1 MKKSYISILL
11 LFLVMILAVSA
22 VSAAEDIDT
31 SDSDL
36 QAVDE
41 APVEEVASEDVEPL
55 AATDDAD
62 VVADPGDGNNFTSLQ
77 TIVDTKYSHTLQKD
91 YTRVEGD
98 SDISISG
105 KTFTLIGNNYKIDAN
120 NLGGIF
126 KVDSDATLI
135 LVGVTLVN
143 GNSDYGG
150 AIYNEGLL
158 TISECK
164 LTNNTASANG
174 GAIYNVG
181 TIESFSS
188 STFENNKAS
197 NGAALYTTTD
207 TEVRSST
214 FDGNIAVNKG
224 GAIYADENVALTVEN
239 SIFMNNEITKNSYSN
254 GGAAIFNLGNNL
266 NVRGSRFVN
275 NLAPWIGSTG
285 AISSWSTGTVYIKD
299 SYFERNV
306 ARFGA
311 AIELEELDQKE
322 VAVENCTFYNNTGY
336 VGVGINANDNVKYL
350 NVTKCTFDS
359 NNFHGPQG
367 APTTG
372 AMGAGICVG
381 TNTVPVTLEISYS
394 VFKNNY
400 GDDKNGSTGAAIR
413 LANCASGIIDNCTF
427 ENNYGTRSA
436 AISSGTFKDDGDV
449 TLVIKDSTFINNQAT
464 DNITVSIDEEF
475 NAKIENCDIQDSNK
489 YSVYNSGTLELS
501 ENNIPNGVYSKGTI
515 ISQINATILN
525 NETVTTNDGTYLI
538 NATVTDDNGNL
549 MTIVNGLTFV
559 TDGAEVEAVYNAT
572 TGVYEGLM
580 TLPAPG
586 IYTVNITYIDEDKLN
601 VKTATINNYKGTFQ
615 DLQNKIDNAI
625 SGTLDLAYDFAFTP
639 ELGDSEVN
647 GIIIDEDLTIN
658 GNGHTISGSNAARIF
673 NITAG
678 TLTLTNVTVC
688 NGAASEGAGVY
699 VANGATLAANDA
711 VFSNNIAQEY
721 DGGAIYTNG
730 GSINL
735 TSCVLDSNDVT
746 KLEARASENH
756 GGAAIYANNAMVT
769 LTNTNVINNGK
780 NLNRTEG
787 DLVNG
792 VLNLLNSQ
800 TTIENCLFENNNGVY
815 GGAIYAEDG
824 TITISKSSFLA
835 NNAYCGGAIQL
846 EGNLNFEIKDTIFTE
861 NNKAVGIGS
870 PGYTAG
876 GGAIFI
882 KNAGGSIDNI
892 TVKDSYSAQG
902 GAVDI
907 ESTKKTNITGSTF
920 ENNHA
925 DNLAG
930 ALYLYAP
937 SITVDNCTFKN
948 NSADKGGA
956 IFIYD
961 NRGGSAATINN
972 VIFDSNNATNAGA
985 LWAWDNVAISDSRFI
1000 DNTATETGGA
1010 IVFTNYCTD
1019 SSLTNSNFTGNTAED
1034 GNAIYNN
1041 QGVITLSKNNVS
1053 SEKADIVSTGII
1065 KSTIYIEILNN
1076 GTTYHCGD
1084 ITLQATVT
1092 DDIGNLMDITGL
1104 KFKVNDTANSLVDAK
1119 YNPDNRLYEGIY
1131 TPKDAGIFNIDANCT
1146 TSANLVIITTANITI
1161 VKSLIDIQNMI
1172 DAADAGDI
1180 IELTGDYAYVEEFD
1194 SSIKNGIVVNKTV
1207 TIDGKGYTISGS
1219 DAARIFNVGN
1229 NAVLNLSN
1237 VTLTKGKALNGGA
1250 VYVNAGAELNADY
1263 VNFDEN
1269 TAAERG
1275 GAIWSAGTVTIDNS
1289 GFDSNNITERKN
1301 NVDNGG
1307 AAIYNYGTLNVDHSS
1322 FTNDLKNYVVR
1333 TGDNNNPQFI
1343 EAVVFNSGK
1352 AVINN
1357 SYFENNSGT
1366 YGGAIASYPILGAT
1380 KASLTVEN
1388 SDFVNNLAY
1397 CGAAIYIAADKGEE
1411 SYFSIDNCTFIG
1423 NNATGIGSYGYTSA
1437 GGAIVI
1443 VDIAEGTIKNSKFY
1457 NNTAT
1462 VGGAVDIS
1470 SNNNANNVID
1480 VEIDNCDFENNTAVG
1495 SPKREAVGGAIR
1507 TNTKYATGDILN
1519 LTVNNSNFTNN
1530 KAAAGGS
1537 AIYSNGT
1544 LTLSGNNVTSGNA
1557 EIEVGAKG
1565 FITST
1570 IKVTILDGEVKT
1582 IETLEAEL
1590 SAKVTDDED
1599 NLIKDAQF
1607 KFTINDEE
1615 VAAVYNAANKLY
1627 EATYTLP
1634 SAGIYPVNITYASD
1648 DELEVENATVKSIYG
1663 TFTQLQQLIDNAT
1676 DTLVLPYNFTYNAEI
1691 DGDALKAGVVINKA
1705 LTVDGN
1711 GSTISG
1717 ADAARIFQLNANNIN
1732 ITNTTFT
1739 NGHAN
1744 TSSQQFADWGGA
1756 IYSNGAYNSHVI
1768 SDCKFYNNTAY
1779 NGGAIYLSSDGSD
1792 IIGCEFEDNN
1802 ATASGGAVFLYGLN
1816 DAISDSTFKFNMAD
1830 ELGGAVACYSGQQA
1844 AEITNSV
1851 FIGNAALKNGGA
1863 VSMQK
1868 AAGKITD
1875 SNFTGNTAYNGGAVY
1890 WGANGGSITG
1900 GEFIE
1905 NKAFG
1910 DLGGAIFAEGT
1921 GLTLTSTFTE
1931 NYADNGGAI
1940 AVFKDATITESTFT
1954 NNTAKNYGGA
1964 IYVNSSAKLDITK
1977 SAMKNNSATVGS
1989 SIYSNGTI
1997 GSTIVNATILDN
2009 KTLNDTG
2016 LGDLYVLNATLT
2028 DDMGNSIYDPNFRFT
2043 VNGVEIEDAPLYH
2056 DGTGLY
2062 TLGYAVEK
2070 AGLNV
2075 ISTSYSAAGLQVF
2088 TGALDIPLANVT
2100 EFTVKVESIVE
2111 GENATV
2117 FVTLIGVNDAGLNAI
2132 VTVIVNNE
2140 DHAVNVVNGT
2150 GNITIDGLAHGQYP
2164 VVAMFEDPN
2173 YEPAI
2178 NSTVFYVKGATKL
2191 TVESVE
2197 ANYSD
2202 IITITVNLTD
2212 SEGNPLTG
2220 IVNVMGEDVFVEN
2233 GVGTFT
2239 IDTQPDVGT
2248 YNWTAV
2254 YEGNNDYMNSSA
2266 DFTVTVNV
2274 KELTEDDL
2282 YIEISGDAPD
2292 NVTVYIEG
2300 PVGEYNVTVD
2310 GQTVTVPVVYDE
2322 EDGFAWGEANIT
2334 GLTPGVKV
2342 ATISLDDPQYKL
2354 AEDVST
2360 KEFEYLGY
2368 PEYTVNIT
2376 GTYPN
2381 AVINIEG
2388 PDGNYTVSI
2397 DEDHQYEITVKDGVG
2412 SQNVSGLFAG
2422 DYEAYV
2428 EFEEQDGY
2436 HGVDSWVD
2444 FTIAKA
2450 PLDIAEPEVI
2460 GDMVIG
2466 SQINITFTLPTDVD
2480 PSNVSAFM
2488 DGEPVDV
2495 FIINETTGVYTLVLY
2510 GFTAAEGHYF
2520 VVQVNDPNYED
2531 AIAEV
2536 YFSIEKITPALE
2548 VNDTVGEWNE
2558 SVDIPIKLTGADGT
2572 PITGDVI
2579 VTVSWGV
2586 DGKTQVVTLNETGEG
2601 VATFAITESLG
2612 NLTVTAKYYG
2622 DDTYYAV
2629 EKTATLTI
2637 TDSMEAKLVVVADSQ
2652 VPYNDTV
2659 YVNVTLTNARD
2670 AVIGNATIT
2679 YTVDG
2684 GEVQTA
2690 KVNEDGFV
2698 SIPVTGLAGG
2708 KHTIEVKFNNESYS
2722 PVSESVTVTVTP
2734 IAPVVTSNVTENAK
2748 VGENVTITIIAP
2760 GLTGNFTVTVD
2771 SDPVTFDL
2779 PVIDGVAIINV
2790 TGLAAGHHSYEVI
2803 YNGDENYTTGTDANS
2818 FDVAQVPTETAL
2830 DITVPENS
2838 TAPVISV
2845 ELPEDATGYLL
2856 VDIDGD
2862 KKYYAPLVN
2871 GSATIQTDSLDAG
2884 NHTVNVTYTGDD
2896 KYAKASVS
2904 KEITINTIPVNL
2916 TASAANIEVGQNA
2929 TIIVKLPEG
2938 VDGVA
2943 LVELDGV
2950 YYPVT
2955 DGKAV
2960 IENLTEGTYTATV
2973 TFMGN
2978 GLYEDNETT
2987 VTFNVTKVKVSP
2999 EQAFNITAPENS
3011 TSQVISVNLPEDAT
3025 GYLLLD
3031 INGTQTHVPLVNGKA
3046 NVTVPTLAEG
3056 TYNATIT
3063 YTGDDKYGPIT
3074 TTKEIN
3080 VTSNVPEN
3088 ALNIPDSAKSD
3099 EPTTYSIS
3107 LPSNATGYLEV
3118 DVDGTKYVAA
3128 LNNGSASVTIPAL
3141 PAGNHNVTV
3150 TYTGDA
3156 NYSPV
3161 SKATTLSV
3169 AAPVFNLSNN
3179 KNVNVV
3185 YSAKANYKVLVTRDG
3200 KAVGAGQ
3207 TVTFKFNGKT
3217 YTAKTDSKG
3226 YATLNLNTKV
3236 KVKKY
3241 TITATYNGVTVKNT
3255 VNVKHLIKAS
3265 NKKIKKSKKVNKIK
3279 VKTNKVN
3286 GKYLKGK
3293 KLTLKIKGKKVKAK
3307 INKKGVATFKLKKS
3321 ITKKLKAG
3329 KKYKYTVTYGKDKVT
3344 KKVKVRR

>member
-11 LFLVMILAVSA
+11 LFLVMILAISA

-615 DLQNKIDNAI
+615 DLQDKIDNAI

-1717 ADAARIFQLNANNIN
+1717 ADAARIFQLNADNIN
-1732 ITNTTFT
+1732 IKNTTFI
-1739 NGHAN
+1739 NGYSN
-1744 TSSQQFADWGGA
+1744 TSSTKTADWGGA
-1756 IYSNGAYNSHVI
+1756 IYSNAPYSNHVI

-1779 NGGAIYLSSDGSD
+1779 KGGAIYLGGDASD

-1802 ATASGGAVFLYGLN
+1802 ANPSGGAVFINGLA
-1816 DAISDSTFKFNMAD
+1816 DTILDSTFKFNMVN
-1830 ELGGAVACYSGQQA
+1830 ELGGAVACYSNNQGA
-1844 AEITNSV
+1844 KITNSV
-1851 FIGNAALKNGGA
+1851 FIGNAA
-1863 VSMQK
+1863 S
-1868 AAGKITD
+1868 
-1875 SNFTGNTAYNGGAVY
+1875 NGGAVY
-1890 WGANGGSITG
+1890 WGSEGGSISG

-1905 NKAFG
+1905 NEAFG
-1910 DLGGAIFAEGT
+1910 DLGGAIFVDGA
-1921 GLTLTSTFTE
+1921 GLTITSTFTE
-1931 NYADNGGAI
+1931 NSAVNGGAI

-1954 NNTAKNYGGA
+1954 NNTADNYGGA

-1977 SAMKNNSATVGS
+1977 SAMKNNTAIRGS

-1997 GSTIVNATILDN
+1997 ESFVNATILDN
-2009 KTLNDTG
+2009 KTWNDTG

-2028 DDMGNSIYDPNFRFT
+2028 DDMGNSIYDPKFRFT
-2043 VNGVEIEDAPLYH
+2043 VDGTEIADEPLY
-2056 DGTGLY
+2056 DDKTGLY
-2062 TLGYAVEK
+2062 TLGYFVEK

-2075 ISTSYSAAGLQVF
+2075 VSTSYNAQVF

-2100 EFTVKVESIVE
+2100 EFTVFASDILE
-2111 GENATV
+2111 GKNATV
-2117 FVTLIGVNDAGLNAI
+2117 FIKLVGVNDIRLNTT
-2132 VTVIVNNE
+2132 VTVIVNNKE
-2140 DHAVNVVNGT
+2140 YRDVLVKNGT
-2150 GNITIDGLAHGQYP
+2150 GNITIENLTHGQYP
-2164 VVAMFEDPN
+2164 VVAMFKDPN
-2173 YEPAI
+2173 YEYTI
-2178 NSTVFYVKGATKL
+2178 NSTVFNVKGKAVLNITEL
-2191 TVESVE
+2191 TTAEYGDE
-2197 ANYSD
+2197 
-2202 IITITVNLTD
+2202 IEITINLTD
-2212 SEGNPLTG
+2212 SKGNPLSGVVTIDDVHKVLVKEG
-2220 IVNVMGEDVFVEN
+2220 I
-2233 GVGTFT
+2233 GTFV
-2239 IDTQPDVGT
+2239 IDNQPDVDK
-2248 YNWTAV
+2248 YSFQAV
-2254 YEGNNDYMNSSA
+2254 YVGDNDY
-2266 DFTVTVNV
+2266 F
-2274 KELTEDDL
+2274 
-2282 YIEISGDAPD
+2282 GDVAIF
-2292 NVTVYIEG
+2292 NVTVTAKELNQSEVEFSFEG
-2300 PVGEYNVTVD
+2300 DYDNGLNITIKSPVDGNYTVDINGTNVTVEVVNGTGSAIAKLD
-2310 GQTVTVPVVYDE
+2310 KPDDYTAVITLDDENYSLQPIEYDVVYKRAPE
-2322 EDGFAWGEANIT
+2322 FTVE
-2334 GLTPGVKV
+2334 
-2342 ATISLDDPQYKL
+2342 IS
-2354 AEDVST
+2354 
-2360 KEFEYLGY
+2360 
-2368 PEYTVNIT
+2368 

-2381 AVINIEG
+2381 AEIRIVGTPGTYHVNIDEFDTINITVSEG
-2388 PDGNYTVSI
+2388 LPGVAPIKGIAVGNYTAIVSY
-2397 DEDHQYEITVKDGVG
+2397 DANEEYRGYYKD
-2412 SQNVSGLFAG
+2412 
-2422 DYEAYV
+2422 
-2428 EFEEQDGY
+2428 
-2436 HGVDSWVD
+2436 VD
-2444 FTIAKA
+2444 FTVAKA
-2450 PLDIAEPEVI
+2450 SSNVTIGPIETVVYGTPVVI
-2460 GDMVIG
+2460 KY
-2466 SQINITFTLPTDVD
+2466 NIT
-2480 PSNVSAFM
+2480 
-2488 DGEPVDV
+2488 
-2495 FIINETTGVYTLVLY
+2495 NETDFVTISISKLGSDIPEEYVASEGTI
-2510 GFTAAEGHYF
+2510 TANLTAGKYIIRIH
-2520 VVQVNDPNYED
+2520 N
-2531 AIAEV
+2531 
-2536 YFSIEKITPALE
+2536 
-2548 VNDTVGEWNE
+2548 GESDDFNE
-2558 SVDIPIKLTGADGT
+2558 SEDC
-2572 PITGDVI
+2572 
-2579 VTVSWGV
+2579 
-2586 DGKTQVVTLNETGEG
+2586 
-2601 VATFAITESLG
+2601 
-2612 NLTVTAKYYG
+2612 AKF
-2622 DDTYYAV
+2622 TV
-2629 EKTATLTI
+2629 EKAEALTI
-2637 TDSMEAKLVVVADSQ
+2637 
-2652 VPYNDTV
+2652 
-2659 YVNVTLTNARD
+2659 
-2670 AVIGNATIT
+2670 
-2679 YTVDG
+2679 TVDG
-2684 GEVQTA
+2684 GIGVMGAATVNVTVADDATGYVVVDNDGVKEVYELVNGSCSFEIYDLQAGEYTINVTYLGDDNYNKTEATKVLDIPKSQVKAEITDVTA
-2690 KVNEDGFV
+2690 EIIGGQDATFTVTMNNTLATGTVSIFVDGVLNQVVDLDEDYANATVVISGLGNGTHTIAVQYGGDDNYEALENATTTITVAKAASKVTIEEIENVTLGKPVIIKYSIVNE
-2698 SIPVTGLAGG
+2698 T
-2708 KHTIEVKFNNESYS
+2708 
-2722 PVSESVTVTVTP
+2722 ESVTISISKVGSDIPEEYVDSNGTIT
-2734 IAPVVTSNVTENAK
+2734 AQLPVGTYIVSIHNGENAFYTEDEATATFT
-2748 VGENVTITIIAP
+2748 VERADDYQFEVNLTVDEIDMGENLTI
-2760 GLTGNFTVTVD
+2760 
-2771 SDPVTFDL
+2771 
-2779 PVIDGVAIINV
+2779 
-2790 TGLAAGHHSYEVI
+2790 
-2803 YNGDENYTTGTDANS
+2803 
-2818 FDVAQVPTETAL
+2818 
-2830 DITVPENS
+2830 DI
-2838 TAPVISV
+2838 
-2845 ELPEDATGYLL
+2845 ELPEDANGNVTVYVDGVEAVNATVKDGKATVTVPASAFTKAGYN
-2856 VDIDGD
+2856 DID
-2862 KKYYAPLVN
+2862 
-2871 GSATIQTDSLDAG
+2871 
-2884 NHTVNVTYTGDD
+2884 VTYSDDNYAETTVGD
-2896 KYAKASVS
+2896 
-2904 KEITINTIPVNL
+2904 EIYVNYVPFDL
-2916 TASAANIEVGQNA
+2916 TASADDIEVGQNA
-2929 TIIVKLPEG
+2929 TIIVNLPENADGYAYVILQG
-2938 VDGVA
+2938 VTYNVF
-2943 LVELDGV
+2943 
-2950 YYPVT
+2950 
-2955 DGKAV
+2955 DGKVV
-2960 IENLTEGTYTATV
+2960 IKNLTEGTYTATV
-2973 TFMGN
+2973 TFEGDSV
-2978 GLYEDNETT
+2978 YDDNETT

-2999 EQAFNITAPENS
+2999 EQAFNITSPENS
-3011 TSQVISVNLPEDAT
+3011 TSQVISVNLSEDAT

-3046 NVTVPTLAEG
+3046 NVTVPNLAEG

-3344 KKVKVRR
+3344 KKVKVKR